1 MYYINMNTQIIIGS
15 SPESF
20 VAVQDGTVITNP
32 IAGTIK
38 RGKTIKE
45 DKQNAEQL
53 LSDEKELSE
62 HRMLVD
68 LGRNDLHRVSRTGSS
83 KITKLME
90 IEKYEHVMHIVSE
103 VKGEIKQ
110 KLSPMTVIAN
120 LLPTGTVSGAPKL
133 RAIRR
138 IYETYPYKRGL
149 YSGGVGYI
157 NCNQNL
163 DFALAIRT
171 MLIDDTTVKV
181 EAGCGVVYDSVPEKI
196 RRNIIKSKKFIGGNT
211 MILIIDNYDSFT
223 YNLVDIVSQLD
234 DVIVKY
240 PDDKDVLNYVNQS
253 DGLIISPGP
262 GHPLDSNHLLNI
274 IERYKS
280 LPILGVCLGAQAI
293 TCYYGGRV
301 IQGEKVMHGKVD
313 ILTVIQHTKLYNNLA
328 NQFNIMRYHSLIS
341 DEISFPSQLII
352 TGRTKDCIQSYETK
366 MDYIL
371 VFNIIPSRLQQTK
384 DNK

>member
-1 MYYINMNTQIIIGS
+1 
-15 SPESF
+15 
-20 VAVQDGTVITNP
+20 
-32 IAGTIK
+32 
-38 RGKTIKE
+38 
-45 DKQNAEQL
+45 
-53 LSDEKELSE
+53 
-62 HRMLVD
+62 
-68 LGRNDLHRVSRTGSS
+68 
-83 KITKLME
+83 
-90 IEKYEHVMHIVSE
+90 
-103 VKGEIKQ
+103 
-110 KLSPMTVIAN
+110 
-120 LLPTGTVSGAPKL
+120 
-133 RAIRR
+133 
-138 IYETYPYKRGL
+138 
-149 YSGGVGYI
+149 
-157 NCNQNL
+157 
-163 DFALAIRT
+163 
-171 MLIDDTTVKV
+171 
-181 EAGCGVVYDSVPEKI
+181 
-196 RRNIIKSKKFIGGNT
+196 

-352 TGRTKDCIQSYETK
+352 TGRTKIA
-366 MDYIL
+366 
-371 VFNIIPSRLQQTK
+371 FNLMRQKWITFWYSISSRVVCNRPRTT
-384 DNK
+384 NN